1 MLGMLTAVLL
11 PGWGLALDLL
21 WLAFLLLYLRSLPG
35 AYHARFAYHVVKAW
49 LWGSRPRRLL
59 DCSEERYRV
68 WPDDVDFNMVRPA
81 SPPLS
86 QGSAYWRWLPPAV
99 GRPPAALLPCCPC
112 CSMPCAA
119 GWR

>member
-1 MLGMLTAVLL
+1 MLTAVLL

-35 AYHARFAYHVVKAW
+35 AYHARFAYHVTKAW

-59 DCSEERYRV
+59 DCSEERFRV

-81 SPPLS
+81 SPPPLAGLS
-86 QGSAYWRWLPPAV
+86 IPALATPCCRTALPPC
-99 GRPPAALLPCCPC
+99 RPAAPVAVCPVVL
-112 CSMPCAA
+112 A
-119 GWR
+119 GADS

>member
-1 MLGMLTAVLL
+1 MLTAVLL

-35 AYHARFAYHVVKAW
+35 AYHARFAYHVIRAW

-59 DCSEERYRV
+59 DCSEERFRV
-68 WPDDVDFNMVRPA
+68 WPDDVDFNLVRPA

-86 QGSAYWRWLPPAV
+86 
-99 GRPPAALLPCCPC
+99 
-112 CSMPCAA
+112 
-119 GWR
+119 